1 MQACH
6 FKTHPDFNKS
16 GKEWHSSPVGEFYKL
31 KGYESLFSN
40 KMRDGND
47 LVDRPQET
55 RQQDK
60 SSNKTKK
67 KQTLYKHKHNKQS
80 KLLTYVKPT
89 RQLCNI
95 CTLSK
100 QNTTNKINKLIYA
113 SFIQNKSALRVQ
125 TLLDT
130 GGVLI
135 TKFKVRV

>member
-16 GKEWHSSPVGEFYKL
+16 GKAWHSSPVGEFYKL

-113 SFIQNKSALRVQ
+113 SFIQNKSALRV
-125 TLLDT
+125 
-130 GGVLI
+130 
-135 TKFKVRV
+135 